1 MSIKVENLTFGYHE
15 STVLHDISFQAQQG
29 EILSVLGANGVGKST
44 LFKCMLG
51 LLKKYQGHIF
61 LQGEDIT
68 ILNTQQLASKIAYI
82 PQANYTAFNYTV
94 FDMVLM
100 GTTSQVH
107 FASAPGAPQKKTS
120 GTNARAGG
128 HQSPSTA

>member
-68 ILNTQQLASKIAYI
+68 TLNTQQLASKIAYI
-82 PQANYTAFNYTV
+82 PQANYTAFNGV
-94 FDMVLM
+94 DGHHIPSAFRKCAR
-100 GTTSQVH
+100 GTT
-107 FASAPGAPQKKTS
+107 KKTS